1 MGNYPHLD
9 PSPVQTSRSLC
20 ESPEDGKEEF
30 AGERNQPVKYAQAV
44 TVPLRANHGREG
56 EKQAMT
62 KNDRAERM
70 SQQLWGHHWHEMM
83 GDCFAFRSK
92 STLEDT
98 VHSCSS
104 LAQPLV
110 LTFKVLI
117 LEHLC

>member
-1 MGNYPHLD
+1 M
-9 PSPVQTSRSLC
+9 
-20 ESPEDGKEEF
+20 
-30 AGERNQPVKYAQAV
+30 KYAQAV
-44 TVPLRANHGREG
+44 TVPPRANHGREG

-83 GDCFAFRSK
+83 GDCFAFHGK